1 MKDCELATLLLGQQ
15 LSCSHLEVDMRMM
28 VVIIRMVVMIMRKVV
43 KVNMRMVVMIMMTI
57 ML

>member
-15 LSCSHLEVDMRMM
+15 LSRSHLEVDM
-28 VVIIRMVVMIMRKVV
+28 RMVVMIMRKVV